1 MKASADVHPIRNENA
16 EVQGMTWRLSTQQK
30 RKYEAAEALGLTQ
43 RLREC
48 GWAGLAAKETGRVG
62 AAMRRMPQK
71 QE

>member
-16 EVQGMTWRLSTQQK
+16 EVRGMTWRLSHQQK
-30 RKYEAAEALGLTQ
+30 RKYEAAEALGLTA

-48 GWAGLAAKETGRVG
+48 GWAGLTAKETGRVG
-62 AAMRRMPQK
+62 AAMRHPPQK

>member
-1 MKASADVHPIRNENA
+1 MN
-16 EVQGMTWRLSTQQK
+16 GWRLGAEQK

-48 GWAGLAAKETGRVG
+48 GWAGLSAKETGRVG